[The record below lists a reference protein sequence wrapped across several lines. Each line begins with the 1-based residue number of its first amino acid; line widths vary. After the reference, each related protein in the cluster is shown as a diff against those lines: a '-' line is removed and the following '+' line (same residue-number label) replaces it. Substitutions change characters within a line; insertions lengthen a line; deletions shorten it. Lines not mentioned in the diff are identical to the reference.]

1 MTETILSGRLDGKG
15 RNQLKGLLNMM
26 YSPSELAEE
35 LGIDKNQVYR
45 VYIKLNCPHV
55 RDDFRHIWINGQEF
69 KAWYLETYKKT
80 ELAEDET
87 FCKTC
92 RVPVKLYKPE
102 LKTKGRVTYLLSH
115 CPTCGRL
122 LTKIISSSRGNNY

>member
-35 LGIDKNQVYR
+35 LGIDQNQVYR
-45 VYIKLNCPHV
+45 VYIKLNCPHE
-55 RDDFRHIWINGQEF
+55 RDANRHIWINGQEF
-69 KAWYLETYKKT
+69 KGWYLETYKKT

-102 LKTKGRVTYLLSH
+102 LKTKGRVAYLLSH

-122 LTKIISSSRGNNY
+122 LTKIVSNSRGE